1 MPSTSS
7 PITRPRRSSLADRY
21 RVLLEIGHTVTGTL
35 GMEDLFRRIYRETSR
50 VLDASGF
57 YISIYDPSDDL
68 ATVVFY
74 ADQGVERHVRIT
86 YRGSDSEVIRSG
98 EASTFDG
105 EDGVESLMVL
115 GDDES
120 EITRSAVSAPMR
132 YEGRVTGV
140 VSAQSYQRHSYGPE
154 DVELLQ
160 GIADMAAVAI
170 ENAQKVEE
178 LETRRREAM
187 RIEEIGRAVVSSLEP
202 REVLGKVVDAAVELV
217 RCDSAAVWF
226 LEEDQS
232 ATVEAWGGSASPS
245 PSSKESWRLSQEAW
259 GRLVRDREPLV
270 GSDRDGRSVIPP
282 AMLEPVGCRSVLVVP
297 LVVEDEVVG
306 GLSVGSR
313 DPNAFSGHLEVLERL
328 ASQASV
334 ALENAR
340 LHASVQ
346 ALSLTDPLTG
356 LPNRRHLDIHL
367 EREIH
372 AARRGRSLAVVM
384 FDLDNFKQYNDSLG
398 HPAGDGILRAFA
410 EILENESR
418 SMNLIARF
426 GGDEFVSV
434 LSETPDEGVRVHAER
449 VARRVQEH
457 PGMKPHG
464 ISVSYGIATFDSTMD
479 SAGDL
484 IEAADE
490 SLYEV
495 KEDRSASGSG
505 RSPRPAAELEEQFEP
520 EGALDGPAAD

>member
-1 MPSTSS
+1 MSSTPS
-7 PITRPRRSSLADRY
+7 PIARPRRTSLADRY

-35 GMEDLFRRIYRETSR
+35 GKEELFRRIYRETSR

-57 YISIYDPSDDL
+57 YISTYDGDEDV
-68 ATVVFY
+68 ATIVFY

-98 EASTFDG
+98 RASTFGGDDG
-105 EDGVESLMVL
+105 FQSLMVL

-120 EITRSAVSAPMR
+120 EVTRSAVSAPMR

-140 VSAQSYQRHSYGPE
+140 VSAQSYQRHCYTPE

-170 ENAQKVEE
+170 ENARKVEE
-178 LETRRREAM
+178 LDARRREAM

-202 REVLGKVVDAAVELV
+202 REVLGKVVDSALELV
-217 RCDSAAVWF
+217 RCDAAAVWF
-226 LEEDQS
+226 LEDRT
-232 ATVEAWGGSASPS
+232 ATVEAWGGATSSPAG
-245 PSSKESWRLSQEAW
+245 ESWKLTEGGWR
-259 GRLVRDREPLV
+259 RLVRDREPFVALDQD
-270 GSDRDGRSVIPP
+270 SRSVVPP
-282 AMLEPVGCRSVLVVP
+282 SMIEAEASRSVLVVP
-297 LVVEDEVVG
+297 LMVDDEVVG

-313 DPNAFSGHLEVLERL
+313 DTNAFSGDLDVLERL

-384 FDLDNFKQYNDSLG
+384 FDLDNFKQY
-398 HPAGDGILRAFA
+398 
-410 EILENESR
+410 
-418 SMNLIARF
+418 
-426 GGDEFVSV
+426 
-434 LSETPDEGVRVHAER
+434 
-449 VARRVQEH
+449 
-457 PGMKPHG
+457 
-464 ISVSYGIATFDSTMD
+464 
-479 SAGDL
+479 
-484 IEAADE
+484 
-490 SLYEV
+490 
-495 KEDRSASGSG
+495 
-505 RSPRPAAELEEQFEP
+505 
-520 EGALDGPAAD
+520 